1 MKVVFLK
8 DISGKG
14 KTGEIKEV
22 TKGYARNF
30 LLPQGLA
37 VVATPVAIKQEEL
50 ELRRGKIQE
59 TLDKAKLIELA
70 EQIEGQEIHFQ
81 TRVGAGDRLFG
92 SITAAEIAEEL
103 SRTIGFSINKRKI
116 DMGEPLHQ
124 AGSHELTIKLAED
137 LKPRIKVIIEKK
149 A

>member
-37 VVATPVAIKQEEL
+37 VVATPVAIKQEEV

-103 SRTIGFSINKRKI
+103 SRTIGFPINKKKI
-116 DMGEPLHQ
+116 DMGKPLHQ